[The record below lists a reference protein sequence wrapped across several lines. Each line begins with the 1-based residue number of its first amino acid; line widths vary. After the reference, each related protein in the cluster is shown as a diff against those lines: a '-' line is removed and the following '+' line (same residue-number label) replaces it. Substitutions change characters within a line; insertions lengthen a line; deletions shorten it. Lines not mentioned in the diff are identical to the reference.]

1 MLFRFRWHFSLP
13 DCGVSRIPP
22 VTGGACL
29 TMIVQID
36 TSEFDRY
43 DEKRDALPKK
53 ASVSV
58 VQCCEPVPI
67 LCIIPQDSN
76 LSIRERAGF

>member
-1 MLFRFRWHFSLP
+1 MLFSFSFGIFPLP
-13 DCGVSRIPP
+13 IAGISRIPP

-43 DEKRDALPKK
+43 DEKPRRTSEKG
-53 ASVSV
+53 V
-58 VQCCEPVPI
+58 CFC
-67 LCIIPQDSN
+67 
-76 LSIRERAGF
+76 RAMIVNRAYFMYYTTGFQFVYP

>member
-1 MLFRFRWHFSLP
+1 MLFSFSFGIFPLP
-13 DCGVSRIPP
+13 IAGISRIPP

-36 TSEFDRY
+36 TSEYDRY
-43 DEKRDALPKK
+43 DEKRDALTKK

-58 VQCCEPVPI
+58 VQ
-67 LCIIPQDSN
+67 
-76 LSIRERAGF
+76 

>member
-1 MLFRFRWHFSLP
+1 MLFSFSFGIFPLP
-13 DCGVSRIPP
+13 IAGISRLPP
-22 VTGGACL
+22 VTGGVCL

-58 VQCCEPVPI
+58 VQ
-67 LCIIPQDSN
+67 
-76 LSIRERAGF
+76 

>member
-1 MLFRFRWHFSLP
+1 MLFSFSFGIFPLP
-13 DCGVSRIPP
+13 IAGISRIPP

-58 VQCCEPVPI
+58 VPI

>member
-1 MLFRFRWHFSLP
+1 MLFSFSFGIFPLP
-13 DCGVSRIPP
+13 IAGISRIPP
-22 VTGGACL
+22 L

-58 VQCCEPVPI
+58 VQ
-67 LCIIPQDSN
+67 
-76 LSIRERAGF
+76 

>member
-1 MLFRFRWHFSLP
+1 MLFSFSFGIFPLP
-13 DCGVSRIPP
+13 IAGISRIPP

-53 ASVSV
+53 AF
-58 VQCCEPVPI
+58 C
-67 LCIIPQDSN
+67 
-76 LSIRERAGF
+76 RAMIVNRAYFMYYTTGFQFVYP